1 MKFLKDFGKMVTTN
15 VSSMLIVIMI
25 IELNNVHKDLVFF
38 LEVSF
43 FVELLKNHMN
53 VSVIGCFFLLNR
65 PNVAWG
71 SCGRGG
77 NS

>member
-1 MKFLKDFGKMVTTN
+1 MVTTN
-15 VSSMLIVIMI
+15 AHVSSMLIVIMM
-25 IELNNVHKDLVFF
+25 IELKDLVFF

-43 FVELLKNHMN
+43 FVELLNNHMN